1 MIVGKGDIANI
12 LPDREGFIFFASG
25 VSNSQEKRLSEY
37 KKEQEKLIKEWFEHY
52 TIVRVGNINW
62 GNNPHTLIN
71 YFKNAMKNGD
81 LYHVESVYRHIIDKE
96 EFLYW
101 MELIPEWNCEM
112 NIPGEKVWVPD
123 LVKELEEIWKL

>member
-37 KKEQEKLIKEWFEHY
+37 KRERDLLMKQDSKKHLVYFSTLAVLYVDTPYTRFKKEQEKLIKEWFEHY

-96 EFLYW
+96 EFLY
-101 MELIPEWNCEM
+101 
-112 NIPGEKVWVPD
+112 
-123 LVKELEEIWKL
+123 